1 MIRREIGILKKKE
14 SEKMEKFF
22 KAIEEKIR
30 KSGYP
35 REVSGEEIYAEISDE
50 AENQEEGSYLFMKKQ
65 NDDIM
70 FEYRV
75 DILEDNINL
84 ATLTIHTS
92 ERNYFID
99 FDAE

>member
-1 MIRREIGILKKKE
+1 
-14 SEKMEKFF
+14 MEQFF
-22 KAIEEKIR
+22 KAIDEKIR
-30 KSGYP
+30 KSEYP
-35 REVSGEEIYAEISDE
+35 GEVSGEEIYAEISDE
-50 AENQEEGSYLFMKKQ
+50 AEDQEEGSYLFMKKQ

-84 ATLTIHTS
+84 ATLTIHTP
-92 ERNYFID
+92 ERKYFID

>member
-1 MIRREIGILKKKE
+1 
-14 SEKMEKFF
+14 MEQFF
-22 KAIEEKIR
+22 KAIDEKIR
-30 KSGYP
+30 KSGYLG
-35 REVSGEEIYAEISDE
+35 EVSGEEIYAEISDE
-50 AENQEEGSYLFMKKQ
+50 AEDQEEGSYLFMKKQ

-92 ERNYFID
+92 ERKYFID

>member
-1 MIRREIGILKKKE
+1 
-14 SEKMEKFF
+14 MEKFF

-35 REVSGEEIYAEISDE
+35 GEVSGEEIYAEISDE
-50 AENQEEGSYLFMKKQ
+50 AEGQEEGSYLFMKKQ

>member
-1 MIRREIGILKKKE
+1 
-14 SEKMEKFF
+14 MEKFF

-35 REVSGEEIYAEISDE
+35 GEVSGEEIYDEISDE
-50 AENQEEGSYLFMKKQ
+50 AEGQEEGSYLFMKKQ

-75 DILEDNINL
+75 DILDENINL

>member
-1 MIRREIGILKKKE
+1 
-14 SEKMEKFF
+14 MEKFF

-35 REVSGEEIYAEISDE
+35 GEVSGEEIYDEISDG
-50 AENQEEGSYLFMKKQ
+50 AEGKEEGSYLFMNKQ
-65 NDDIM
+65 DDDIM
-70 FEYRV
+70 FEYKV

-84 ATLTIHTS
+84 ATLTIHTPD
-92 ERNYFID
+92 RKYFID

>member
-1 MIRREIGILKKKE
+1 
-14 SEKMEKFF
+14 MEKFF

-35 REVSGEEIYAEISDE
+35 GEVSGKEIYAEISDE
-50 AENQEEGSYLFMKKQ
+50 AEGQEEGSYLFMKKQ

-84 ATLTIHTS
+84 ATLKIHVA
-92 ERNYFID
+92 ERTYFID

>member
-1 MIRREIGILKKKE
+1 
-14 SEKMEKFF
+14 MEQFF

-35 REVSGEEIYAEISDE
+35 GEVSGEEIYAEISDE
-50 AENQEEGSYLFMKKQ
+50 AEDQEAGNYLFMKKQ

-84 ATLTIHTS
+84 LALTIHTP
-92 ERNYFID
+92 ERKYFID

>member
-1 MIRREIGILKKKE
+1 
-14 SEKMEKFF
+14 MEKFF
-22 KAIEEKIR
+22 KSIEEKIR

-35 REVSGEEIYAEISDE
+35 GEFSGEEIYAEISDG
-50 AENQEEGSYLFMKKQ
+50 AEHKEEGSYLFMKKQ
-65 NDDIM
+65 NDNIM

-75 DILEDNINL
+75 DILEDDINL

-92 ERNYFID
+92 EKNYFID

>member
-1 MIRREIGILKKKE
+1 
-14 SEKMEKFF
+14 MEQFF

-30 KSGYP
+30 KSGYSG
-35 REVSGEEIYAEISDE
+35 EVSGKNIYDEISDE
-50 AENQEEGSYLFMKKQ
+50 SDNKEEGSYLFLKKQ

-84 ATLTIHTS
+84 ATLTIHTP
-92 ERNYFID
+92 EKKYFID

>member
-1 MIRREIGILKKKE
+1 
-14 SEKMEKFF
+14 MEQFF

-30 KSGYP
+30 KSGYSG
-35 REVSGEEIYAEISDE
+35 EVSGKKIYDEISDE
-50 AENQEEGSYLFMKKQ
+50 SENQEEGSYLFLKKQ

-84 ATLTIHTS
+84 ATLTIHTP
-92 ERNYFID
+92 EKKYFID

>member
-1 MIRREIGILKKKE
+1 
-14 SEKMEKFF
+14 MEQFF

-30 KSGYP
+30 KSGYDE
-35 REVSGEEIYAEISDE
+35 EVSGKKIYDEISDE
-50 AENQEEGSYLFMKKQ
+50 TERQEEGSYLFLKKQ
-65 NDDIM
+65 SDDIM

-84 ATLTIHTS
+84 ATLTIHTP
-92 ERNYFID
+92 ERKYFID

>member
-1 MIRREIGILKKKE
+1 
-14 SEKMEKFF
+14 MEQFF
-22 KAIEEKIR
+22 KAIEEKII

-35 REVSGEEIYAEISDE
+35 GEVSGEVIYDEISDE
-50 AENQEEGSYLFMKKQ
+50 AEGQEKGSYLFMKKQ

-84 ATLTIHTS
+84 ATLTIHTP
-92 ERNYFID
+92 ERKYFID

>member
-1 MIRREIGILKKKE
+1 
-14 SEKMEKFF
+14 MEQFF

-30 KSGYP
+30 KSGYSG
-35 REVSGEEIYAEISDE
+35 EVSGEKIYTEISDE
-50 AENQEEGSYLFMKKQ
+50 AEEQEDGNYLFLKKQ

-75 DILEDNINL
+75 DVLKDNINL
-84 ATLTIHTS
+84 ATLMIHTP
-92 ERNYFID
+92 ERKYFID

>member
-1 MIRREIGILKKKE
+1 
-14 SEKMEKFF
+14 MEQFF

-35 REVSGEEIYAEISDE
+35 GDISGEKIYDEISDE

-65 NDDIM
+65 DDDIM

-84 ATLTIHTS
+84 ATLTIYAPDKK
-92 ERNYFID
+92 YFVD

>member
-1 MIRREIGILKKKE
+1 
-14 SEKMEKFF
+14 MEQFF

-30 KSGYP
+30 KSGYSG
-35 REVSGEEIYAEISDE
+35 EVSGKKIYDEISDE
-50 AENQEEGSYLFMKKQ
+50 SENQEEGCYLFLKKQ

-84 ATLTIHTS
+84 ATLTIHTP
-92 ERNYFID
+92 EKKYFID

>member
-1 MIRREIGILKKKE
+1 MD
-14 SEKMEKFF
+14 KFF

-30 KSGYP
+30 KSGYA
-35 REVSGEEIYAEISDE
+35 EKVSGEEIYDEICEE

-65 NDDIM
+65 EDNIM

-84 ATLTIHTS
+84 KTLTIHTP
-92 ERNYFID
+92 EKNYFID
-99 FDAE
+99 FDAL

>member
-1 MIRREIGILKKKE
+1 MVQ
-14 SEKMEKFF
+14 FF
-22 KAIEEKIR
+22 KAIDEKIR

-35 REVSGEEIYAEISDE
+35 GEVSDE
-50 AENQEEGSYLFMKKQ
+50 VEDQEEGSYLFMKKQ

-84 ATLTIHTS
+84 ATLTIHTP
-92 ERNYFID
+92 ERKYFID

>member
-1 MIRREIGILKKKE
+1 
-14 SEKMEKFF
+14 MEQFF

-35 REVSGEEIYAEISDE
+35 GEVSGKKIYAEISDE
-50 AENQEEGSYLFMKKQ
+50 AEDQEVGSYLFMKKQ

-84 ATLTIHTS
+84 ATLTIHTPES
-92 ERNYFID
+92 KYFID